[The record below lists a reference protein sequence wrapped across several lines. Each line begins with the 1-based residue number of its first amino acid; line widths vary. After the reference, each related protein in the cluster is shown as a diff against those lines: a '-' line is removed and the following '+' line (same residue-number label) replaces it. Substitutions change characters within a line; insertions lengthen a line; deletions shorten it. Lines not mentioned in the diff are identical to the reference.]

1 MLALNFPVHTRAQ
14 FPPPSDGV
22 SAVMRRLLVPIAL
35 AGALTGCSILGP
47 DYQPEQVDVPERW
60 QWSNQGA
67 GVWPDPVWWQ
77 VFRSPELDRLMAS
90 AAEGNRDLK
99 AAVARIA
106 QAEAQAKIAGAA
118 LYPTFGADGSGTR
131 SSQNRAPL
139 GRTVTK
145 TYALGLNAGYQFNLF
160 GAEYSS
166 AKAAVTRIEASR
178 YDRETVA
185 LTINTNV
192 AQTYF
197 QILTLRERV
206 RIANSSLATATRL
219 LGLLEEQRRI
229 GTTSDLE
236 VAQQR
241 ADVATQRA
249 AIPALVQ
256 AERESLAA
264 LALLLGRNPQ
274 GFELQA
280 RNLEG
285 LTLPKV
291 ISGMPSDLLLRRP
304 DIRTAEA
311 NLRAANLDIQSAR
324 AARFPNISLTASGG
338 TASAVLGS
346 LFSPA
351 SMLYTIA
358 ASLTAPIFQGGA
370 LEGQEK
376 LSKARYEELIE
387 TYRTAILSSF
397 RDVDNALSGVD
408 QFRQQYAFNL
418 QARTEAREA
427 YRLAE
432 LRYRAGTIDFLTVLD
447 TQRAV
452 LQAEDA
458 LAQSQL
464 AHINALVSLYQALGG
479 GWGGTV
485 QPNPPIG
492 KL

>member
-1 MLALNFPVHTRAQ
+1 
-14 FPPPSDGV
+14 
-22 SAVMRRLLVPIAL
+22 MRRLLVPIAL

-47 DYQPEQVDVPERW
+47 DYQPEQIDVPERW
-60 QWSNQGA
+60 QWSNQGT
-67 GVWPDPVWWQ
+67 GVWPDPSWWQ
-77 VFRSPELDRLMAS
+77 VFRSPELDRLMVS

-106 QAEAQAKIAGAA
+106 QAEAQAKVAGAA
-118 LYPTFGADGSGTR
+118 LYPTVGLDGGVQRNSQTSSFTRRRTITNSYSLGA
-131 SSQNRAPL
+131 
-139 GRTVTK
+139 
-145 TYALGLNAGYQFNLF
+145 NAGYQINLF
-160 GAEYSS
+160 GAEYAS
-166 AKAAVTRIEASR
+166 AKAAVVRIEASR

-206 RIANSSLATATRL
+206 RIANNSLANSSRL

-324 AARFPNISLTASGG
+324 AARFPNIALTASGG

-351 SMLYTIA
+351 SMLYTLA
-358 ASLTAPIFQGGA
+358 ANFTAPIFQGGRLA
-370 LEGQEK
+370 AQEK
-376 LSKARYEELIE
+376 LTQAQYEELIE

-452 LQAEDA
+452 LQSEDA

-464 AHINALVSLYQALGG
+464 AHINALVGLYQALGG
-479 GWGGTV
+479 GWTGTV
-485 QPNPPIG
+485 QPSPPVG